1 MTAQQYVFTYVPI
14 AVCKKIKAMSGSPAF
29 VPIASI
35 FVSIRK
41 GHFTFALSTSVYEFS
56 DVPPTIGL
64 CQITKAVPSIIF
76 ICAGIGITIPICS
89 HSLTLPM
96 AFKPLSDV
104 VRIKAAFKA
113 FYRTIS
119 VRVGRWV
126 PQGS

>member
-14 AVCKKIKAMSGSPAF
+14 AVCKKIKAMSGPPAF

-89 HSLTLPM
+89 YSLALPM

-113 FYRTIS
+113 FDRTVS